1 MSDSARDLLI
11 RGIAAAKARDHDQ
24 ARFYLEWVL
33 RTDSD
38 RQQKIK
44 AWLWLSQISDD
55 PVEKR
60 DCLEN
65 ILAHEPANPLARRG
79 MAILK
84 GQLDPAKIIDP
95 NRQPPAPA
103 PAAPQPVETK
113 RFVCQQCGGKLTFSP
128 DGQSLECAYCNR
140 QLTLYQAIEEAAMVE
155 EQDFAVALA
164 TTRGHA
170 HPVAMQSFSC
180 RGCGASFIIGPDVL
194 SLTCPYCSSAHVI
207 EVKETRDL
215 IPPEGIIPFAST
227 QGQAYDAFG
236 EWLKARGLR
245 AKARTTPPDGLYV
258 PVWTFDVGG
267 EAQWAGKVLEKRH
280 GWTNWVPDHG
290 AYPVLYDD
298 ILVVASH
305 ALPRELTREINNFQL
320 DSLLAYDAGYLADW
334 PAEIYQISV
343 ADASLAA
350 RRQAWEQ
357 ARRTVAARA
366 QAQQVRDLTV
376 SSAGML
382 IESFKLILLPMWVTH
397 YRYQEQDYQVVINGQ
412 TGNVSGERPRG
423 GLQKWLLGLLDGE

>member
-33 RTDSD
+33 RADSD

-65 ILAHEPANPLARRG
+65 VLAHEPANPLARRG

-84 GQLDPAKIIDP
+84 GQLDPAEIIDP
-95 NRQPPAPA
+95 NRQPPVPA
-103 PAAPQPVETK
+103 PASPQPVETR
-113 RFVCQQCGGKLTFSP
+113 RFICRQCGGKMIFSP
-128 DGQSLECAYCNR
+128 DGQSLDCAYCNR
-140 QLTLYQAIEEAAMVE
+140 QLTLYQAIEEGAMVE

-170 HPVAMQSFSC
+170 HPVAMQSFTC
-180 RGCGASFIIGPDVL
+180 RGCGASFILGPDVL

-207 EVKETRDL
+207 KVTETRDL
-215 IPPEGIIPFAST
+215 IPPEGIIPFAFT
-227 QGQAYDAFG
+227 QRQAYDSLAG
-236 EWLKARGLR
+236 WLKAHGLR
-245 AKARTTPPDGLYV
+245 AEAQTTPPDGLYL

-267 EAQWAGKVLEKRH
+267 EAQWAGKILDKRH
-280 GWTNWVPDHG
+280 GWSNWVPQHG
-290 AYPVLYDD
+290 AYPVLFDD
-298 ILVVASH
+298 LLVVASH
-305 ALPRELTREINNFQL
+305 ALPRGLTREIDNFQL
-320 DSLLAYDAGYLADW
+320 DGLLAYDPGYLADW

-350 RRQAWEQ
+350 RQQAWEQ
-357 ARRTVAARA
+357 ARRTVRARA
-366 QAQQVRDLTV
+366 QTQQIRDLTV
-376 SSAGML
+376 SSAGMI
-382 IESFKLILLPMWVTH
+382 IESFKLILLPIWVTR
-397 YRYQEQDYQVVINGQ
+397 YRHHDQDYQVVINGQ
-412 TGNVSGERPRG
+412 TGNVSGERPRS
-423 GLQKWLLGLLDGE
+423 GLQRWLSGLLDGE